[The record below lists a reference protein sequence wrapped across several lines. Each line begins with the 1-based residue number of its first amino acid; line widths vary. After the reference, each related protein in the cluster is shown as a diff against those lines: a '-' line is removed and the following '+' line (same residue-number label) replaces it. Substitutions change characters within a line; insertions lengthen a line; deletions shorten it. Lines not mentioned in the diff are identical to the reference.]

1 MEIIKSLIENSE
13 ILDIVGKVNSFE
25 KRADALCNNVYI
37 LSCEKGKFVIKI
49 AEGNNRINELK
60 KEIDLLYLLKDYMN
74 VPKVL
79 LCSDFQDFYFFLM
92 NFIDGNKPKK
102 FDEFILRQMA
112 LALKKIHNFSYK
124 NEFVD
129 FDKLIKIAEKNM
141 LENRLDITEFL
152 EYKNLGNP
160 DEILQYLKSNTPIA
174 KSCLL
179 HGDFRP
185 KNMLFVDKDLFVL
198 DWGLAFY
205 GDIYYD
211 FAIIKYYFT
220 EEEFDLFLNL
230 YGIEEGFDEDRL
242 KYNELLS
249 LFLNV

>member
-1 MEIIKSLIENSE
+1 MEIIKNLIENSK

-25 KRADALCNNVYI
+25 KRADALCNSVYI

-49 AEGNNRINELK
+49 AEGTNRKIELR
-60 KEIDLLYLLKDYMN
+60 KEINLLYLLKDYIN

-79 LCSDFQDFYFFLM
+79 LCSPFQDSYFLLM
-92 NFIDGNKPKK
+92 NFIEGNKPKI
-102 FDEFILRQMA
+102 FNEFVLKQMA
-112 LALKKIHNFSYK
+112 LALKKIHNFSLK

-129 FDKLIKIAEKNM
+129 FDKLIKIAKNNM
-141 LENRLDITEFL
+141 IENRLDISEFL

-160 DEILQYLKSNTPIA
+160 EEILHYLKNNKPIA
-174 KSCLL
+174 KSCLV

-185 KNMLFVDKDLFVL
+185 KNMLMLDKKLFVL

-220 EEEFDLFLNL
+220 KEEFEVFIKF
-230 YGIEEGFDEDRL
+230 YGIKETFDEDRL